1 MHRNKLNMLEPEL
14 GEVLIWKDRT
24 DDDEWDEWVVEYSAL
39 ERRVD
44 SISWITCYHP
54 IYGLKASILL
64 ARKKVEEIKHSLK
77 GQDESVSYG
86 VFFLIPDNDDYVDIT
101 EDAST
106 IQVLFQYDN
115 YK

>member
-1 MHRNKLNMLEPEL
+1 MIRNKRNILEPEI

-24 DDDEWDEWVVEYSAL
+24 DDDEWVVEYSAL

-64 ARKKVEEIKHSLK
+64 ARKKVEEIKYKLNGHDK
-77 GQDESVSYG
+77 SVSYG
-86 VFFLIPDNDDYVDIT
+86 VFFLMPDNDDYVDIT
-101 EDAST
+101 DDAAT

>member
-1 MHRNKLNMLEPEL
+1 MIRNQQNILEAEI
-14 GEVLIWKDRT
+14 GEVLIWQDRA
-24 DDDEWDEWVVEYSAL
+24 DDDEWVEWVVEYSAL

-44 SISWITCYHP
+44 SINWITCYHA
-54 IYGLKASILL
+54 IYGLKAAILL
-64 ARKKVEEIKHSLK
+64 ARKKVEAIKHSLK

-101 EDAST
+101 DDAAT